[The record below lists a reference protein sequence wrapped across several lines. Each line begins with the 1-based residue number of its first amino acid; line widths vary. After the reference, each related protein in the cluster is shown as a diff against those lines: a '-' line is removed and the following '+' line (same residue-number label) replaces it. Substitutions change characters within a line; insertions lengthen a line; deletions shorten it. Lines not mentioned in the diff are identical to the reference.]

1 MRWRPWPPL
10 ISRKYEVKLVV
21 KRLEGG
27 GWVHEGAEKDN
38 GGLAVEIRWKG
49 PKISLGSFRRTVKRN
64 CTREE
69 TLKRVDGPNGGVL
82 VEWDEE
88 FQSVCSLSG
97 HKENVFHPW
106 EINFN
111 VLHVS
116 QFLPLF
122 LSICS
127 DYFVFV
133 KFYILLRFSF
143 GFDLKNW

>member
-1 MRWRPWPPL
+1 MVVKIMRWRPWPPL
-10 ISRKYEVKLVV
+10 ISRKFEVKLVV

-27 GWVHEGAEKDN
+27 DWVHEAAEKEN

-69 TLKRVDGPNGGVL
+69 ILRRVDGPNGGVL

-88 FQSVCSLSG
+88 FQSVCGLSG
-97 HKENVFHPW
+97 PKENVFHPW

-116 QFLPLF
+116 RFLPF
-122 LSICS
+122 CS
-127 DYFVFV
+127 
-133 KFYILLRFSF
+133 
-143 GFDLKNW
+143 